1 MCCTECRCNSRFLLC
16 RHWPIAAMAAV
27 AVNSYFQA
35 IDPPAFAWA
44 VFLVTTFGY
53 LRYVVGNIREICDY
67 LKINCLTLSHLRNPK
82 QTRSAEDPPHAS
94 AVAD

>member
-1 MCCTECRCNSRFLLC
+1 MCCTECCRNTVLPLC

-35 IDPPAFAWA
+35 IDPPAFAWS

-53 LRYVVGNIREICDY
+53 LRYVVGNIREICNY
-67 LKINCLTLSHLRNPK
+67 LKINCLTLSHLRNLK